1 MKKLISN
8 LFVLLVLMV
17 AFLSCEESPVIVEP
31 TDLEEVRIAVVLP
44 QKDRQTIW
52 KNSLN
57 WVAENI
63 QKANIGVKVVYEW
76 YDEENVNL
84 TDLGKT
90 LSEREDIKSIIGCNI
105 SANTQELA
113 FALARKKENIKP
125 LFTFSTSQELP
136 RIFGHRGFLWGLCE
150 TDISQSEILLS
161 SLSFEFDD
169 IKKVALL
176 ASEDI
181 YGQTFVDWFAFQAV
195 ELEMQPVCV
204 LTYKNA
210 HELQS
215 RLEEITQS
223 GTDALVCVPAAVN
236 DVLT

>member
-90 LSEREDIKSIIGCNI
+90 LSDREDIKSIIGCNI

-125 LFTFSTSQELP
+125 LFTFSTKSLS
-136 RIFGHRGFLWGLCE
+136 LCE
-150 TDISQSEILLS
+150 IVFSTFSVDGICIKNVQSVINKETKNSTHDKAKKIL
-161 SLSFEFDD
+161 
-169 IKKVALL
+169 
-176 ASEDI
+176 
-181 YGQTFVDWFAFQAV
+181 
-195 ELEMQPVCV
+195 
-204 LTYKNA
+204 
-210 HELQS
+210 
-215 RLEEITQS
+215 
-223 GTDALVCVPAAVN
+223 
-236 DVLT
+236 